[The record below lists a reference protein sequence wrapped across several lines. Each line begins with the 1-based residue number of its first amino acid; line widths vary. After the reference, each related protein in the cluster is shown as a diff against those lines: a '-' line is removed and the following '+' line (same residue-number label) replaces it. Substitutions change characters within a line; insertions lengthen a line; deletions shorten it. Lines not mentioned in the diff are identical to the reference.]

1 MAQGLKI
8 KIGADAA
15 QFDRTMK
22 NVRGKLD
29 AIKGSIKAMGVATAA
44 STAAIVGSAAAIGAL
59 TYKVIKWGEAAN
71 TASARTLN
79 AVKQMGLFGSN
90 AEEVAARLDEVAKS
104 TSLATGVD
112 RKSIQMTQAKLATF
126 KDLLETADESGGA
139 FDRVTMAAINLAAA
153 GFGSAE
159 SNAVA
164 LGKAFSDVEEGLTAL
179 KRSGTLTRQQI
190 DEISQA
196 FVQTGD
202 KAAAFEKILE
212 ALETQSKNAAEATAD
227 GTVKIGN
234 AFTILREEFGRGL
247 AQEFGDAVNAIG
259 PQMEGAIQKAR
270 EFGDRMGQVIG
281 EAVRN
286 AINGDTEMF
295 ARIGVMIGEIIQE
308 GVMIALKQSA
318 MAIGEGVWG
327 GIEGI
332 ANKLFPGSIDKRIAE
347 GGTTTSREIGKA
359 RQILLEDNIAD
370 LVNSISSQARLLEQ
384 QATASATSRV
394 EAPAGFRIAGP
405 HEESVFR
412 DHLGRMVMKL
422 DEISRNTRPQPF
434 PAQ

>member
-1 MAQGLKI
+1 MARGLKI
-8 KIGADAA
+8 KVGADSA

-29 AIKGSIKAMGVATAA
+29 AIKGPIKAMGVAAAA
-44 STAAIVGSAAAIGAL
+44 STAAIVGSAAAVGAL

-190 DEISQA
+190 EEISQA

-202 KAAAFEKILE
+202 KAAAFEKILQ
-212 ALETQSKNAAEATAD
+212 ALETQSKSAAEATAD

-234 AFTILREEFGRGL
+234 AFQILREEFGRGL

-259 PQMEGAIQKAR
+259 PQMESAIQKAR
-270 EFGDRMGQVIG
+270 EFGDRMGKVIG
-281 EAVRN
+281 QAIADAVY
-286 AINGDTEMF
+286 GDTEKLK
-295 ARIGVMIGEIIQE
+295 AIGVFIGTVISEAAKAA
-308 GVMIALKQSA
+308 GK
-318 MAIGEGVWG
+318 IGLRGFGAQVLG
-327 GIEGI
+327 GIQGAENFI
-332 ANKLFPGSIDKRIAE
+332 RETTRLDKL
-347 GGTTTSREIGKA
+347 IGKA
-359 RQILLEDNIAD
+359 DIGTRAQDAAVIMASRDFDIAIKNATIA
-370 LVNSISSQARLLEQ
+370 LQEMTRITSQPGIGAGP
-384 QATASATSRV
+384 V
-394 EAPAGFRIAGP
+394 PAGFRLAGP
-405 HEESVFR
+405 DESSVFR